1 MTPGTDTDIVRLQHH
16 GLKMVD
22 FEERQARKAMFWND
36 FELFGDDAFW
46 KRRGFED
53 YVEPD
58 PDPMRDMQIEALPTG
73 PPGDDEEWAR
83 PDELEE
89 KTFERNF
96 EWVYYQRVLTD
107 RLAQAMT
114 GSPMEQR
121 GILNIT
127 VIGKPLIFLPV
138 QFPAYGSAI
147 VIRLQ
152 HCELEALPKGI
163 GLGLPNLQ
171 DCLDSLQL

>member
-1 MTPGTDTDIVRLQHH
+1 
-16 GLKMVD
+16 MVD
-22 FEERQARKAMFWND
+22 FEERRARKAMFWKD
-36 FELFGDDAFW
+36 LELFGDDAWW

-53 YVEPD
+53 YDEPD
-58 PDPMRDMQIEALPTG
+58 PARQMEIEALPKEL
-73 PPGDDEEWAR
+73 DFDAYEWAR

-89 KTFERNF
+89 KTFEKNF

-114 GSPMEQR
+114 GSPIEQR

-138 QFPAYGSAI
+138 AFPAYSSAI

-152 HCELEALPKGI
+152 HCELESLPRGI

-171 DCLDSLQL
+171 DCLDSLLF